1 MPQSG
6 LQHIVETG
14 TFSWPWR
21 TSRGLAILTGGSG
34 GGGGGGGAFCMEGLN
49 LYGAGGGGGGGGG
62 QATTLTVGS
71 RVFRA
76 SGGDGGSGGNGGGMV
91 NGKPLKGAYSD
102 PPDLEVVLLE
112 RGGPIGHGLG
122 LQEIESNR
130 AGLAPPGLAPPGNAP
145 PGNAPPGN
153 APPGNAASVS
163 AGTA

>member
-6 LQHIVETG
+6 LQRIVETG
-14 TFSWPWR
+14 TFSWPWQ
-21 TSRGLAILTGGSG
+21 TSRGLAILA

-49 LYGAGGGGGGGGG
+49 LYGAGGGGGGG

-122 LQEIESNR
+122 LHEIESNR

-145 PGNAPPGN
+145 PGNA
-153 APPGNAASVS
+153 ASVS